1 MDRLIK
7 YGDKGEWVS
16 FLQTH
21 LNSLNYPLKV
31 DGIFGKNTLKAVNAY
46 QDSVGLDKSTV
57 INVSKLECNLR
68 LEREC
73 LEERTLGKLYI
84 NKEYFCDTVE
94 DKYRDLSKEKKVYG
108 ETCIPYGTYKVVI
121 NKSPKFKR
129 LMPRLLDVPHFNGIL
144 IHNAGSRKD
153 AIEYTEGCI
162 LLFRQSKG
170 NKVLDSKKVFDE
182 FFNRIKKYSKITIE
196 II

>member
-7 YGDKGEWVS
+7 YGDRGEWVS

-21 LNSLNYPLKV
+21 LNSLNYQLKV
-31 DGIFGKNTLKAVNAY
+31 DGIFGKDTLKAVNAY
-46 QDSVGLDKSTV
+46 QESVGLDKSTV

-84 NKEYFCDTVE
+84 NKEFFCSTIE

-108 ETCIPYGTYKVVI
+108 ETCIPFGTYKVII
-121 NKSPKFKR
+121 NMSPKYGR
-129 LMPRLLDVPHFNGIL
+129 LMPRLLDVPHFEGIL
-144 IHNAGSRKD
+144 IHSGN
-153 AIEYTEGCI
+153 TEQDSAGCI
-162 LLFRQSKG
+162 IVGKRSGQ
-170 NKVLDSKKVFDE
+170 KVINSRDT
-182 FFNRIKKYSKITIE
+182 FNRLFARLEKYSNIKIE
-196 II
+196 IV

>member
-21 LNSLNYPLKV
+21 LNSLNYQLKV
-31 DGIFGKNTLKAVNAY
+31 DGIFGKDTLKAVNAY
-46 QDSVGLDKSTV
+46 QESVGLDKSTV

-84 NKEYFCDTVE
+84 NKEFFCSTIE

-108 ETCIPYGTYKVVI
+108 ETCIPFGTYKVII
-121 NKSPKFKR
+121 NMSPKYGR
-129 LMPRLLDVPHFNGIL
+129 LMPRLLDVPHFDGIL
-144 IHNAGSRKD
+144 IHYGNTEQDSAGCVIVGKRSGQKVINSRD
-153 AIEYTEGCI
+153 T
-162 LLFRQSKG
+162 
-170 NKVLDSKKVFDE
+170 
-182 FFNRIKKYSKITIE
+182 FNRLFARLEKYSNIKIE
-196 II
+196 IV

>member
-46 QDSVGLDKSTV
+46 QESIGLDKSTV
-57 INVSKLECNLR
+57 INVSNLECNLR

-73 LEERTLGKLYI
+73 LENRTLGKLYI
-84 NKEYFCDTVE
+84 NKEFFCDTIE

-108 ETCIPYGTYKVVI
+108 ETCIPYGTYKVII
-121 NKSPKFKR
+121 NKSPKYGR
-129 LMPRLLDVPHFNGIL
+129 LMPRLLDVPHFDGIL
-144 IHNAGSRKD
+144 IHYGN
-153 AIEYTEGCI
+153 TEQDSAGCI
-162 LLFRQSKG
+162 IVGQRSGQKVINSRDTF
-170 NKVLDSKKVFDE
+170 NKL
-182 FFNRIKKYSKITIE
+182 FNRLEKYSNIKIE
-196 II
+196 IV

>member
-21 LNSLNYPLKV
+21 LNSLNYQLEV
-31 DGIFGKNTLKAVNAY
+31 DGIFGKDTLKAVNAY
-46 QDSVGLDKSTV
+46 QESVGLDKSTV

-84 NKEYFCDTVE
+84 NREFFCSTIE

-108 ETCIPYGTYKVVI
+108 ETCIPFGTYKVII
-121 NKSPKFKR
+121 NMSPKYGR
-129 LMPRLLDVPHFNGIL
+129 LMPRLLDVPHFDGIL
-144 IHNAGSRKD
+144 IHSGN
-153 AIEYTEGCI
+153 TEQDSAGCI
-162 LLFRQSKG
+162 LVGKRSGQ
-170 NKVLDSKKVFDE
+170 KVINSRDT
-182 FFNRIKKYSKITIE
+182 FNRLFARLEKYSNIKIE
-196 II
+196 IV

>member
-1 MDRLIK
+1 MDRLVK
-7 YGDKGEWVS
+7 YGDRGEWVS

-21 LNSLNYPLKV
+21 LNSLNYQLKV
-31 DGIFGKNTLKAVNAY
+31 DGIFGKDTLRAVNAY
-46 QDSVGLDKSTV
+46 QESVGLDKSTV

-84 NKEYFCDTVE
+84 NNEFFCDTIE

-108 ETCIPYGTYKVVI
+108 ETCIPFGTYKVII
-121 NKSPKFKR
+121 NMSPKYGR
-129 LMPRLLDVPHFNGIL
+129 LMPRLLDVPHFEGIL

-153 AIEYTEGCI
+153 ATEYTEGCI

-170 NKVLDSKKVFDE
+170 NRVLDSKKVFDE
-182 FFNRIKKYSKITIE
+182 FFNRLEKYSIIKIE
-196 II
+196 IV

>member
-7 YGDKGEWVS
+7 YGDRGEWVS

-21 LNSLNYPLKV
+21 LNSLNYQLKV
-31 DGIFGKNTLKAVNAY
+31 DGIFGKDTLRAVNAY
-46 QDSVGLDKSTV
+46 QESVGLDKSTV

-84 NKEYFCDTVE
+84 NNEFFCDTIE

-108 ETCIPYGTYKVVI
+108 KTCIPFGTYKVII
-121 NKSPKFKR
+121 NMSPKYGR
-129 LMPRLLDVPHFNGIL
+129 LMPRLLDVPHFEGIL
-144 IHNAGSRKD
+144 IHSGNTEQDSAGCVICGKRSGQKVINSRD
-153 AIEYTEGCI
+153 T
-162 LLFRQSKG
+162 
-170 NKVLDSKKVFDE
+170 
-182 FFNRIKKYSKITIE
+182 FNRLFNRLEKYSIIKIE
-196 II
+196 IV

>member
-7 YGDKGEWVS
+7 YGDRGEWVS

-21 LNSLNYPLKV
+21 LNSLNYQLKV
-31 DGIFGKNTLKAVNAY
+31 DGIFGKDTLKAVNAY
-46 QDSVGLDKSTV
+46 QESVGLDKSTV

-84 NKEYFCDTVE
+84 NKEFFCSTIE

-108 ETCIPYGTYKVVI
+108 ETCIPFGTYKVII
-121 NKSPKFKR
+121 NMSPKYGR
-129 LMPRLLDVPHFNGIL
+129 LMPRLLDVPHFDGIL
-144 IHNAGSRKD
+144 IHYGNTEQDSAGCVLVGKRSGQKVINSRD
-153 AIEYTEGCI
+153 T
-162 LLFRQSKG
+162 
-170 NKVLDSKKVFDE
+170 
-182 FFNRIKKYSKITIE
+182 FNRLFARLEKYSNIKIE
-196 II
+196 IV

>member
-7 YGDKGEWVS
+7 YGDRGEWVS

-21 LNSLNYPLKV
+21 LNSLNYQLEV
-31 DGIFGKNTLKAVNAY
+31 DGIFGKDTLKTVNAY
-46 QDSVGLDKSTV
+46 QESVGLDKSTV

-84 NKEYFCDTVE
+84 NKEFFCSTIE

-108 ETCIPYGTYKVVI
+108 ETCIPFGTYKVII
-121 NKSPKFKR
+121 NMSPKYGR
-129 LMPRLLDVPHFNGIL
+129 LMPRLLDVPHFDGIL
-144 IHNAGSRKD
+144 IHSGN
-153 AIEYTEGCI
+153 TEQDSAGCI
-162 LLFRQSKG
+162 LLGQRSGQ
-170 NKVLDSKKVFDE
+170 KVINSRDT
-182 FFNRIKKYSKITIE
+182 FNRLFARLEKYSNIKIE
-196 II
+196 IV

>member
-7 YGDKGEWVS
+7 YGDRGEWVS

-21 LNSLNYPLKV
+21 LNSLNYQLKV
-31 DGIFGKNTLKAVNAY
+31 DGIFGKDTLRAVNAY
-46 QDSVGLDKSTV
+46 QESVGLDKSTV

-84 NKEYFCDTVE
+84 NNEFFCDTIE

-108 ETCIPYGTYKVVI
+108 ETCIPFGTYKVII
-121 NKSPKFKR
+121 NMSPKYGR
-129 LMPRLLDVPHFNGIL
+129 LMPRLLDVPHFEGIL
-144 IHNAGSRKD
+144 IHSGN
-153 AIEYTEGCI
+153 TEQDSAGCI
-162 LLFRQSKG
+162 ICGKRSGQ
-170 NKVLDSKKVFDE
+170 KVINSRDT
-182 FFNRIKKYSKITIE
+182 FNRLFNRLEKYSIIKIE
-196 II
+196 IV

>member
-21 LNSLNYPLKV
+21 LNSLNYQLKV
-31 DGIFGKNTLKAVNAY
+31 DGIFGKDTLKAVNAY
-46 QDSVGLDKSTV
+46 QESVGLDKSTV
-57 INVSKLECNLR
+57 INVSNLECNLR

-84 NKEYFCDTVE
+84 NKEFFCSTIE

-108 ETCIPYGTYKVVI
+108 ETCIPFGTYKVII
-121 NKSPKFKR
+121 NMSPKYGR
-129 LMPRLLDVPHFNGIL
+129 LMPRLLDVPHFEGIL
-144 IHNAGSRKD
+144 IHYGN
-153 AIEYTEGCI
+153 TEQDSAGCI
-162 LLFRQSKG
+162 IVGKRSGQ
-170 NKVLDSKKVFDE
+170 KVINSRDT
-182 FFNRIKKYSKITIE
+182 FNRLFNRLEKYSNIKIE
-196 II
+196 IV